1 VTVNT
6 EVQLS
11 IVTVCWNDL
20 ANVQH
25 TIESLK
31 MQKADAGWEHI
42 LMDGASSDGTADWYQ
57 SAGLGFPH
65 RLVCEPDNGIFD
77 AMNKS
82 LDITRG
88 DYIIF
93 MNAGDRFADD
103 GAVERVLNRIE
114 AQPAWGYSKAR
125 MVNGDGQKVRPD
137 VGHKPYSRFRHLF
150 RLAQICHQAVVM
162 RVDFLRD
169 LGGFDLRMGHASD
182 YHLLIK
188 AASRE
193 SPSVWDEVDVDY
205 LVGGVSDRE
214 VYRGLWLGHRI
225 RVDALALKP
234 IGAGLDRAWTAS
246 QVANVWARK
255 KLKPVL
261 GQAYWKLRNR

>member
-1 VTVNT
+1 MTVNT

-31 MQKADAGWEHI
+31 VQTAHEGWEHI
-42 LMDGASSDGTADWYQ
+42 LIDGASSDGTAEWYQ
-57 SAGLGFPH
+57 SAGLDFPH
-65 RLVCEPDNGIFD
+65 RLVCESDNGIFD

-82 LDITRG
+82 LDVVRG
-88 DYIIF
+88 CYIMF

-103 GAVERVLNRIE
+103 GAVGRVLNRIE
-114 AQPAWGYSKAR
+114 AKPTWGYSKAR
-125 MVNGDGQKVRPD
+125 MVNGDGKKVRPD
-137 VGHKPYSRFRHLF
+137 VGHKPYSRFKHLF
-150 RLAQICHQAVVM
+150 RLAQICHQTVVM
-162 RVDFLRD
+162 RVDFLCD
-169 LGGFDLRMGHASD
+169 LGGFDLRMGHGSD

-193 SPSVWDEVDVDY
+193 PPSVWDEVDVDY

-214 VYRGLWLGHRI
+214 VHRGLWLGHHI
-225 RVDALALKP
+225 RVDALSLKP
-234 IGAGLDRAWTAS
+234 VGAGLDRVWTAS

-261 GQAYWKLRNR
+261 GPAYWKLRNR